1 MTAMT
6 RIAHISDTH
15 FGTEQPRVCAAL
27 RDALLHESPDL
38 VALTGDVTQRARA
51 SQFRAARIFVDSLS
65 PLPVLVLPG
74 NHDIP
79 LFDFVT
85 RLAAPYRN
93 FRRHFGADLAPLWQS
108 GQVAVLGFNSTHR
121 LRHKNGVIAPD
132 DVDAIAS
139 RLAAVPQTFKIVA
152 LHHPLASATAE
163 DIHNCARGKDA
174 AIDAWTAAGAD
185 LFLSGHI
192 HLAYCLA
199 IGRAPHRAVAAN
211 AGTAVSH
218 RRRRGMTNSFNL
230 VDLVIGGQ
238 HSLRITRLDYDTAG
252 EEFVAAHRW
261 MATRGPAGWT
271 VTDGKMGEPDA
282 AKPY

>member
-15 FGTEQPRVCAAL
+15 FGTEQPPVCAAL
-27 RDALLHESPDL
+27 REALLRESPDL
-38 VALTGDVTQRARA
+38 VVLTGDITQRARA
-51 SQFRAARIFVDSLS
+51 SQFRAARAFVASLA

-79 LFDFVT
+79 LFDLVT
-85 RLAAPYRN
+85 RFVAPYRN
-93 FRRHFGADLAPLWQS
+93 YRRHFGTELAPLWHN

-132 DVDAIAS
+132 DVEMVAS
-139 RLAAVPQTFKIVA
+139 RLAALPQAFKIVA

-174 AIDAWTAAGAD
+174 AIAAWSAAGAD

-199 IGRAPHRAVAAN
+199 TGAAPHRVVAAN
-211 AGTAVSH
+211 AGTAVS
-218 RRRRGMTNSFNL
+218 RRRRGGMANSFNL
-230 VDLVIGGQ
+230 VELGAGPSHGLQ
-238 HSLRITRLDYDTAG
+238 ITRLDHDAG
-252 EEFVAAHRW
+252 CGAFVATQRW
-261 MATRGPAGWT
+261 KATKGPAGWA
-271 VTDGKMGEPDA
+271 VTDGAQGLPETPQA
-282 AKPY
+282 S